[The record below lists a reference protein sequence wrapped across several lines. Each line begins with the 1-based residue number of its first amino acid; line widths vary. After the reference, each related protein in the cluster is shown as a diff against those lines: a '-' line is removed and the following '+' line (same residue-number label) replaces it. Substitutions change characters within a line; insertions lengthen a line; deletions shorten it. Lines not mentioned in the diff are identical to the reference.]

1 MYSLSHLYINTYV
14 CLLNAL
20 RQWIPRII
28 HLPDL
33 YSKAALIPP
42 SGIPLFTDLS
52 LYIFY
57 KIETQSA

>member
-1 MYSLSHLYINTYV
+1 MLYDNGF
-14 CLLNAL
+14 
-20 RQWIPRII
+20 RGII

>member
-1 MYSLSHLYINTYV
+1 MFVCPMLYDNGF
-14 CLLNAL
+14 
-20 RQWIPRII
+20 RGII